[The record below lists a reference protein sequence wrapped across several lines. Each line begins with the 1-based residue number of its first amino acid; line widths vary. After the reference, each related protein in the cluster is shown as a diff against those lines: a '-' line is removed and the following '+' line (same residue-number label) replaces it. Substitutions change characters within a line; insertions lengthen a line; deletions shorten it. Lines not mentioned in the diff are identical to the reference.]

1 MLLYQANIWTCNIH
15 SYVKQMLGHVV
26 YVIIQSNYLDMQYTF
41 LCKARTW
48 TCSVHSYVKQE
59 LWHAVY
65 ILMQS
70 KCLVCSI
77 YHFIK
82 QVPTWTCS
90 TCSYVK
96 HVLGYVIY
104 NLMYISSC
112 KTRMY
117 LDPQFIALCKAINTG
132 PYVSQLSDV
141 RSVLISGTYYM
152 HITNGPYTWQIIFHS
167 YRM

>member
-1 MLLYQANIWTCNIH
+1 MLLYKATIWTCSI
-15 SYVKQMLGHVV
+15 
-26 YVIIQSNYLDMQYTF
+26 
-41 LCKARTW
+41 
-48 TCSVHSYVKQE
+48 HSYVKQE
-59 LWHAVY
+59 LGHAIYLCKASTWTCSIHSYVKQVFGHAVY
-65 ILMQS
+65 ILVQS

-112 KTRMY
+112 KTLTY
-117 LDPQFIALCKAINTG
+117 LDPQFIASCKAINTG
-132 PYVSQLSDV
+132 PYVNELSDV
-141 RSVLISGTYYM
+141 RSMSLSAVHMTCTLRMGI
-152 HITNGPYTWQIIFHS
+152 INVTNHFP
-167 YRM
+167 